1 MKTKFTWTRLRR
13 KHVHMAISVAV
24 LLLKDV
30 CLYFSI
36 TGFGVKG

>member
-1 MKTKFTWTRLRR
+1 MDKVKKETR
-13 KHVHMAISVAV
+13 HMAISAAV